1 MDDSAIKGDEVI
13 DVEAKLCEEET
24 KTAQTNFN
32 ERKQIGKHRISVFYL
47 HFY

>member
-13 DVEAKLCEEET
+13 DVEAKLCEEKT

-32 ERKQIGKHRISVFYL
+32 EKK
-47 HFY
+47 